1 MKNPLQDKDFLYNL
15 NQDKHKE
22 IYAKIISLSFDEKPL
37 EQIEGRVTSGS
48 INIDGTSTVRR
59 TCNLTLIAKDVNI
72 TDFYWGVS
80 NKFTLE
86 IGLKNNINKE
96 YPNIIWFKQGIYV
109 ITSFNSSLTNSNY
122 TISINGKDKMCLLNG
137 EIGGSLPSSIDFGKI
152 DNYEDT
158 YTEIKIKDCTQ
169 YVANKYYIYENGK
182 YKISLNEFNEKT
194 KYYTKDTLL
203 K

>member
-1 MKNPLQDKDFLYNL
+1 MKNPLQDKEFLYNL
-15 NQDKHKE
+15 NQDRHKE

-109 ITSFNSSLTNSNY
+109 ITSFNSSCINDRFSCLSIPIVYHFFLFCNSMRWCLKIQLDELACILLGY
-122 TISINGKDKMCLLNG
+122 KDKIL
-137 EIGGSLPSSIDFGKI
+137 
-152 DNYEDT
+152 
-158 YTEIKIKDCTQ
+158 
-169 YVANKYYIYENGK
+169 
-182 YKISLNEFNEKT
+182 
-194 KYYTKDTLL
+194 
-203 K
+203 